1 MALVTD
7 GIGRFL
13 SGSIEGLVFVKGKD
27 NTYMRSMP
35 KVRKASEWTEK
46 QREARKG
53 FQSLIKFANAHK
65 TNVIV
70 PIWNKAAKDLAMSGY
85 NLFVKANRAAFDAQ
99 GNVGHPGLL
108 HFSTGPLALPYRLWA
123 EADAENPHSMAVSW
137 TDQLAGSASGN
148 DSLMSVIYQN
158 KDKGAV
164 DTGNKRK
171 DGKMKRSAV
180 TQEEYMLVD
189 TGFSRKDGKAILENP
204 TPEAGD
210 VYLILFFWNK
220 QLDMYS
226 ADQVFTIIQPTAE
239 VPVS

>member
-13 SGSIEGLVFVKGKD
+13 SGSIEGLVFVKGKE
-27 NTYMRSMP
+27 NTYMRGMP
-35 KVRKASEWTEK
+35 RVRKASEWTEK

-53 FQSLIKFANAHK
+53 FQSMIKFANAHK

-70 PIWNKAAKDLAMSGY
+70 PIWNKAAKDLKMSGY

-108 HFSTGPLALPYRLWA
+108 HFSTGALALPYRLWA
-123 EADAENPHSMAVSW
+123 EADVENPHSMAVSW

-148 DSLMSVIYQN
+148 DSLIAVIYQN
-158 KDKGAV
+158 KVQGEIN
-164 DTGNKRK
+164 TGITRK
-171 DGKMKRSAV
+171 NGKLTRSV
-180 TQEEYMLVD
+180 VLSKEYKLVD
-189 TGFSRKDGKAILENP
+189 TGFTRKDGKAILANP

-220 QLDMYS
+220 LLDEYS
-226 ADQVFTIIQPTAE
+226 NDQVFTIGQSTPDGL
-239 VPVS
+239 

>member
-27 NTYMRSMP
+27 FSYMRGTP
-35 KVRKASEWTEK
+35 RVRKASEWTEK

-53 FQSLIKFANAHK
+53 FQAVIKFANAHK

-70 PIWNKAAKDLAMSGY
+70 PIWNKAAKDLVMSGY
-85 NLFVKANRAAFDAQ
+85 NLFVKANRAAYDAL
-99 GNVGHPGLL
+99 GNVGHPEML

-123 EADAENPHSMAVSW
+123 EVDAENPHSMAVSW

-158 KDKGAV
+158 IDKGAV
-164 DTGNKRK
+164 DTRNIRM
-171 DGKMKRSAV
+171 DGKMKKAAF

-189 TGFSRKDGKAILENP
+189 TGFTRKDGKATIENP

-210 VYLILFFWNK
+210 VSLFLFFWNK
-220 QLDMYS
+220 KMGQYS
-226 ADQVFTIIQPTAE
+226 NDQVFSIGHPTPE
-239 VPVS
+239 TV

>member
-7 GIGRFL
+7 GIGKYL

-27 NTYMRSMP
+27 FSYMRGTP
-35 KVRKASEWTEK
+35 RVRKAGEWTEK

-53 FQSLIKFANAHK
+53 FQSVINFANAHK

-70 PIWNKAAKDLAMSGY
+70 PIWNKAAKDLPMSGY
-85 NLFVKANRAAFDAQ
+85 NLFVKANRAAFDSQ

-123 EADAENPHSMAVSW
+123 EADAENPYSMAVSW

-158 KDKGAV
+158 IDKGAV
-164 DTGNKRK
+164 DTRNRRK
-171 DGKMKRSAV
+171 DGTMKRSAV

-189 TGFSRKDGKAILENP
+189 TGFLRKDGKATIENP

-210 VYLILFFWNK
+210 VFLTLFFWNK
-220 QLDMYS
+220 EMDQYS
-226 ADQVFTIIQPTAE
+226 NDQVFTIGQPTPE
-239 VPVS
+239 QL